1 MDDDGSKVVL
11 AAVVGAAL
19 GSLAGYLFLTERG
32 RQLRRDLDLRLGAL
46 ADDLASLQA
55 TVARVGAAT
64 ENGLRIV
71 SSVAEDWRT

>member
-1 MDDDGSKVVL
+1 MDDHGSRVVL
-11 AAVVGAAL
+11 AAVVGAAF

-32 RQLRRDLDLRLGAL
+32 RQLRRDLDLRLGAF
-46 ADDLASLQA
+46 ADDLASLEA
-55 TVARVGAAT
+55 TVARVSGAT

>member
-64 ENGLRIV
+64 ENGARIV
-71 SSVAEDWRT
+71 RSVAEDWRT

>member
-1 MDDDGSKVVL
+1 MDDRGSRVVL

-19 GSLAGYLFLTERG
+19 GSLAGYLFLSERG
-32 RQLRRDLDLRLGAL
+32 RQLRRDLDLRLGAF

-55 TVARVGAAT
+55 TVARVGGAT
-64 ENGLRIV
+64 ENGLRSV

>member
-1 MDDDGSKVVL
+1 MDDDRSKVVL

-32 RQLRRDLDLRLGAL
+32 RQLRRDFDVRLRAF

-55 TVARVGAAT
+55 TVASAGAAT

-71 SSVAEDWRT
+71 SSVGDDRRT

>member
-19 GSLAGYLFLTERG
+19 GGLAGYLFLTERG
-32 RQLRRDLDLRLGAL
+32 RQLRRDVDLRLGAF

-64 ENGLRIV
+64 ENGARIV
-71 SSVAEDWRT
+71 RSVAEDWRT